1 MATSLQELARLANGG
16 GDIAYGRDTKEKQ
29 IRAENFLSNVTDA
42 AQRRAKGN
50 VGKQN
55 FIDFAKFATKFIPG
69 AGPLISSAISVYDI
83 SEDAKRAKKAGA
95 KLSAKDKMKWGGS
108 KFEDMITQNISAL
121 DSQLKGVTKGQL
133 KSSLINNLL
142 GIGMNVGSLPSVD
155 KPLPVSELRGKQDLY
170 ESMMAGTDTA
180 AKKSGIFDKMAKKFK
195 DKDWSELFGDKSKL
209 NPPMRVDPGTVHTP
223 EWLKNIV
230 SDTDLSGV
238 GMPDV
243 NLGKT
248 AKFLTGGGKG
258 PSLFDQWK
266 NEPWFEALAETIPG
280 METAVGLGKYPIGKT
295 SATLGDAYLPGSSIL
310 NRLMT
315 QYGDATSPA
324 MPTHQRKSLRRRI
337 V

>member
-1 MATSLQELARLANGG
+1 MATSLQELARLANVG

-121 DSQLKGVTKGQL
+121 DSQLKGVAKGQL

-142 GIGMNVGSLPSVD
+142 SIGMNVGSMPGAGELSDKAIEEAAKEAGVD
-155 KPLPVSELRGKQDLY
+155 NIATE
-170 ESMMAGTDTA
+170 T

-195 DKDWSELFGDKSKL
+195 DKDWSELFGDKDIL
-209 NPPMRVDPGTVHTP
+209 NPPQRLKSGTIHTP
-223 EWLKNIV
+223 EWLKNIF

-238 GMPDV
+238 DMPDV

-248 AKFLTGGGKG
+248 AKFLTGQGKG
-258 PSLFDQWK
+258 PSLLDQWK
-266 NEPWFEALAETIPG
+266 NEPWFEALIETIPG
-280 METAVGLGKYPIGKT
+280 AETAVGLGEHPIGKT

-310 NRLMT
+310 NRMMT

-324 MPTHQRKSLRRRI
+324 MPTSQRKSLRRRI